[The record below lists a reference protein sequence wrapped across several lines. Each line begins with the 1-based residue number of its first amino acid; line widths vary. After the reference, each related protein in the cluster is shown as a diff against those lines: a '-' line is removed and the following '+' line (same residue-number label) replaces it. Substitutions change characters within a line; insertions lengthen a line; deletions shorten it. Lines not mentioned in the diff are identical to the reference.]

1 MILSNDGLVPFH
13 YKSYGI
19 FFYTKIGS
27 IISIEDLTTTNIIE
41 SEKLISRKDKFR
53 PFFFDIQSDEN
64 SFFEVFKVPKT
75 KGVALDKFDGIIS
88 DFQFGV
94 RIGQFK
100 GIDNF
105 LVIFEKCFKD
115 SLKNLILCVF
125 LILRFLA
132 QSLLVFNA
140 VNKIF
145 TIV

>member
-1 MILSNDGLVPFH
+1 MRLEQRESQRLQALAGNLGLQPWFKPPVRWVVMIDV
-13 YKSYGI
+13 
-19 FFYTKIGS
+19 
-27 IISIEDLTTTNIIE
+27 
-41 SEKLISRKDKFR
+41 
-53 PFFFDIQSDEN
+53 QSDDN

-75 KGVALDKFDGIIS
+75 KGVALDKFDEIIS

-115 SLKNLILCVF
+115 SLKNQILCVF
-125 LILRFLA
+125 LILRFLP

-140 VNKIF
+140 VNKVF